1 MRTVWLA
8 ALLVSVGC
16 ASVPIRKQDQVA
28 LGNADALVLQG
39 CYDCL
44 LEARAIYERVAVGQA
59 RPLLVARLFETE
71 LLIAVREKELALEW
85 SAALDRARALLP
97 SLPAGLEGERYLAV
111 VDAILPDS
119 EGWPRSE
126 LGAFRRAHSHYAGTV
141 DGEIEWLRT
150 GALAAPVREY
160 LGLALECAYPAT
172 RPAPGQPPRR
182 VVRPPLSPDAPP
194 LLKYRAGF
202 CRAVTSTNM
211 EQARAAVPKFVETSY
226 YLARL
231 MVATAQKNGPG
242 KGRELLTDVQTRFPK
257 SPSVT
262 YLSGRFNQLIGD
274 CRVALRYY
282 DGTIA
287 IKKVHEDALLG
298 RTMCLTFLKR
308 TEEAITAATVIVDLK
323 LDNIALGYYWRAWN
337 RHFKKELDLARADI
351 ERAKSLQAR
360 ADIYLLAGMIEY
372 DQKDLPTSKIDL
384 RVARDMESES
394 CTASW
399 YLGLVEMDLKNFA
412 PSAEHFET
420 AMGCYERR
428 VLFSEQS
435 LKEMQAREDLDAEF
449 KARQIEGFEA
459 AIKEDRSQHYASA
472 FNAANLYAQAG
483 KIDKARP
490 LLEVSARDPALAD
503 MVAQLRKIIGG
514 G

>member
-1 MRTVWLA
+1 M
-8 ALLVSVGC
+8 
-16 ASVPIRKQDQVA
+16 
-28 LGNADALVLQG
+28 
-39 CYDCL
+39 
-44 LEARAIYERVAVGQA
+44 
-59 RPLLVARLFETE
+59 
-71 LLIAVREKELALEW
+71 
-85 SAALDRARALLP
+85 
-97 SLPAGLEGERYLAV
+97 
-111 VDAILPDS
+111 
-119 EGWPRSE
+119 
-126 LGAFRRAHSHYAGTV
+126 

-160 LGLALECAYPAT
+160 LGISLECAYAPA

-182 VVRPPLSPDAPP
+182 IARPPLPPDAPA
-194 LLKYRAGF
+194 LVKFRAGF
-202 CRAVTSTNM
+202 CRGVTQTNM
-211 EQARAAVPKFVETSY
+211 EQARAAVPKFVETWY

-231 MVATAQKNGPG
+231 VVATAQKNGPG
-242 KGRELLTDVQTRFPK
+242 KGRELLAEVQTRFPK

-274 CRVALRYY
+274 CRAALRYY
-282 DGTIA
+282 DETIA

-298 RTMCLTFLKR
+298 RAMCLTFLKR
-308 TEEAITAATVIVDLK
+308 TEEAIAAASVIIDGK

-337 RHFKKELDLARADI
+337 RHFRKELDLARADI
-351 ERAKSLQAR
+351 ERAKALQAR

-372 DQKDLPTSKIDL
+372 DQKDLSTAKIDL

-394 CTASW
+394 CTALW
-399 YLGLVEMDLKNFA
+399 YFGLVDMDLKIFA
-412 PSAEHFET
+412 PSAESFEA

-435 LKEMQAREDLDAEF
+435 LKEMQARQDLEAEF

-483 KIDKARP
+483 KLDKAKP
-490 LLEVSARDPALAD
+490 LLELSARDPALAD
-503 MVAQLRKIIGG
+503 LVAQLRKIIGG

>member
-1 MRTVWLA
+1 MRRIWLA
-8 ALLVSVGC
+8 AVVVSIGC
-16 ASVPIRKQDQVA
+16 ASAPIRKQDQVA

-44 LEARAIYERVAVGQA
+44 LEARAIYERIAVGRA
-59 RPLLVARLFETE
+59 RPLVVTRLFETE
-71 LLIAVREKELALEW
+71 LLIAVREKELALDW
-85 SAALDRARALLP
+85 SAALDRARALVP
-97 SLPAGLEGERYLAV
+97 SLSPGLEGPRYVAV
-111 VDAILPDS
+111 VDAIMPDS

-126 LGAFRRAHSHYAGTV
+126 LEAFRRAARTMRPV
-141 DGEIEWLRT
+141 EGEIEWLQT
-150 GALAAPVREY
+150 GTLAAPVREY
-160 LGLALECAYPAT
+160 LSLALACAYPAP

-182 VVRPPLSPDAPP
+182 APRPPLAPDAPP

-202 CRAVTSTNM
+202 CGGVTQANM
-211 EQARAAVPKFVETSY
+211 EQVRAAVPKFVETSY

-231 MVATAQKNGPG
+231 IVATAQKNGPG
-242 KGRELLTDVQTRFPK
+242 KGRELLTEVQTRFPK

-282 DGTIA
+282 DETIA

-308 TEEAITAATVIVDLK
+308 TDEAITAATVIIDLK
-323 LDNIALGYYWRAWN
+323 PDNVALGYYWRAWN
-337 RHFKKELDLARADI
+337 RHFRKELHMARADI
-351 ERAKSLQAR
+351 ERAKSLHAR
-360 ADIYLLAGMIEY
+360 PDIYLLAGMIEY
-372 DQKDLPTSKIDL
+372 DQKDLPTAKIDL

-394 CTASW
+394 CAASW

-412 PSAEHFET
+412 PAAEHFET

-428 VLFSEQS
+428 MLFSEQS

-459 AIKEDRSQHYASA
+459 AIKEDRSQQYASA
-472 FNAANLYAQAG
+472 FNAANHYAQAG
-483 KIDKARP
+483 NLEKARP
-490 LLEVSARDPALAD
+490 LLELASRDPALAD
-503 MVAQLRKIIGG
+503 LVAQLRKIIGG
-514 G
+514 RF

>member
-1 MRTVWLA
+1 MRRLWLA
-8 ALLVSVGC
+8 AVVLGFGC
-16 ASVPIRKQDQVA
+16 ASAPIRKQDQVA

-44 LEARAIYERVAVGQA
+44 LEAKAIYERVAVGQA
-59 RPLLVARLFETE
+59 RPLVIARLFETE
-71 LLIAVREKELALEW
+71 LLIALREKELALDW
-85 SAALDRARALLP
+85 SATFDRARALVPGLP
-97 SLPAGLEGERYLAV
+97 VGVEGERYLAV
-111 VDAILPDS
+111 VEAILPDAD
-119 EGWPRSE
+119 GWPRSE
-126 LGAFRRAHSHYAGTV
+126 LNALQRAHSRYAATV
-141 DGEIEWLRT
+141 DGEFEWLQT
-150 GALAAPVREY
+150 GGLASPVREY
-160 LGLALECAYPAT
+160 LGLALECAYPSR
-172 RPAPGQPPRR
+172 RPAPGQPLRR
-182 VVRPPLSPDAPP
+182 AARPPLPPDAPP

-202 CRAVTSTNM
+202 CRSVTQANM

-231 MVATAQKNGPG
+231 VVAIAQKNGPG
-242 KGRELLTDVQTRFPK
+242 RGRELLAEVHTRFPK

-262 YLSGRFNQLIGD
+262 YLAGRFNQLIGD
-274 CRVALRYY
+274 CRAALGYY
-282 DGTIA
+282 DETIA
-287 IKKVHEDALLG
+287 IKKMHEDALLG

-308 TEEAITAATVIVDLK
+308 TEEAITAASVIIDGR
-323 LDNIALGYYWRAWN
+323 LDNMALGYYWRAWN

-351 ERAKSLQAR
+351 ERAKSLHAR

-372 DQKDLPTSKIDL
+372 DQKDLQTAKIDL
-384 RVARDMESES
+384 RVARDMEPES
-394 CTASW
+394 CSALW
-399 YLGLVEMDLKNFA
+399 YLGLVDMDLKNFT
-412 PSAEHFET
+412 PSGEAFEG

-483 KIDKARP
+483 NIDKARP
-490 LLEVSARDPALAD
+490 LLELSAKDPALAE

-514 G
+514 F